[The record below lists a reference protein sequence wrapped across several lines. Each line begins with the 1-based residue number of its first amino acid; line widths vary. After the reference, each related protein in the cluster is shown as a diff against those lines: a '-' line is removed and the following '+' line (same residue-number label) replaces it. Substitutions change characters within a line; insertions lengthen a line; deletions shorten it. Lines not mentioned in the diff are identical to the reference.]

1 MAVSSSSFECGCE
14 IGGSFTIFD
23 GETPGPGD
31 GHRGAEAD
39 HALRVLGPD
48 ARLQPSHRVAIA
60 KVDWLWIHSDGPDH
74 PRKRCRHRRS
84 VAHLAMQ
91 DQIARC
97 PEWTSGSDIECQIRE
112 EQGESGTA
120 SEIHPRQGSDLM
132 VQAGEGNE
140 EPHAPSNFVGLN
152 RASPQQ
158 MRHVVDLR
166 TDEPDELIG
175 RIAERAARRRD
186 GIRIEIRIVAGQRM
200 IGFAEQQIV
209 HRGEKKDRNS
219 LSRRGR
225 RHGGQDLWFGADSVG
240 EAGVQRCAVAKR
252 PREESEPLGHVHLG
266 CLHGAD
272 CRRRS
277 AEMNTDSSII
287 LARMDPMAVSTFLAD
302 LDARGL
308 IHDATDRDALAARLA
323 DGPIGVYVGFDPT
336 ADSLHVGN
344 LLGQVM
350 LRRFQLAGHRP
361 VVLAG
366 GATGMVGDPGGRS
379 EERNLL
385 DRETLAHNVAG
396 VKRQLE
402 RILDFGPP
410 NAARLVDNADWT
422 APMGV
427 LEFLRDVGKH
437 FTVNQMVA
445 KESVRARM
453 ESEHG
458 ISYTEFSYM
467 LLQAHDFYHLCR
479 AEGVEMQM
487 GGSDQ
492 WGNITAGIDL
502 IRRRLNRPAF
512 GLTWPLLTRSDGKKM
527 GKSVQGALW
536 LDPDKTSPYQ
546 FRQYWMQLPDEDVE
560 RFLLQLTLLE
570 VDEITGIMADHREHP
585 EHRLAQQC
593 LAREV
598 TTLVHGADA
607 ESAAA
612 EATAVL
618 FGGDPLQA
626 SGAALTA
633 VAREVPT
640 TKVPASDLTDLV
652 SLLRTV
658 GFATSNGEARRLLD
672 QKGCRANGRV
682 LSSEASDLSEVGRL
696 QGRFVLLRKGKT
708 TFHMVDVIAE

>member
-1 MAVSSSSFECGCE
+1 
-14 IGGSFTIFD
+14 
-23 GETPGPGD
+23 
-31 GHRGAEAD
+31 
-39 HALRVLGPD
+39 
-48 ARLQPSHRVAIA
+48 
-60 KVDWLWIHSDGPDH
+60 
-74 PRKRCRHRRS
+74 
-84 VAHLAMQ
+84 
-91 DQIARC
+91 
-97 PEWTSGSDIECQIRE
+97 
-112 EQGESGTA
+112 
-120 SEIHPRQGSDLM
+120 
-132 VQAGEGNE
+132 
-140 EPHAPSNFVGLN
+140 
-152 RASPQQ
+152 
-158 MRHVVDLR
+158 
-166 TDEPDELIG
+166 
-175 RIAERAARRRD
+175 
-186 GIRIEIRIVAGQRM
+186 
-200 IGFAEQQIV
+200 
-209 HRGEKKDRNS
+209 
-219 LSRRGR
+219 
-225 RHGGQDLWFGADSVG
+225 
-240 EAGVQRCAVAKR
+240 
-252 PREESEPLGHVHLG
+252 
-266 CLHGAD
+266 
-272 CRRRS
+272 
-277 AEMNTDSSII
+277 MNTVSPTI
-287 LARMDPMAVSTFLAD
+287 LARMGAVSDSSFLAD

-308 IHDATDRDALAARLA
+308 IHDSTDRRSLADRLA
-323 DGPIGVYVGFDPT
+323 EGPIGVYVGFDPT

-402 RILDFGPP
+402 KILDFGGAH
-410 NAARLVDNADWT
+410 AARLVDNADWT

-453 ESEHG
+453 ESENG

-467 LLQAHDFYHLCR
+467 LLQAHDFCHLCQS
-479 AEGVEMQM
+479 EGVEMQM

-560 RFLLQLTLLE
+560 RFLLQLTLLA
-570 VDEITGIMADHREHP
+570 VPEISEIMADHRGRP
-585 EHRLAQQC
+585 EQRIAQQR

-598 TTLVHGADA
+598 TTLVHGAAA
-607 ESAAA
+607 EKAAA
-612 EATAVL
+612 EATTVL

-626 SGAALTA
+626 SAAALAA

-640 TKVPASDLTDLV
+640 SEVSVAKLSDAV

-658 GFATSNGEARRLLD
+658 GFAASNGEARRLLE

-682 LSSEASDLSEVGRL
+682 LSLESADLSDVERL

-708 TFHMVDVIAE
+708 TFHLVDVVDG